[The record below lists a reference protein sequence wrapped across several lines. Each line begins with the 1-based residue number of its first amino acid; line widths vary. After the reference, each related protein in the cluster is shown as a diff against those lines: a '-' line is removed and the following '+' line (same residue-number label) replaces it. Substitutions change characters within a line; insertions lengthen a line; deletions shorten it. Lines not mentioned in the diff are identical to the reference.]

1 MLVITRGYCLAHI
14 ATQEK
19 LAKLLKLRMK
29 KKLSHILE
37 TPIHSNPKKRYA
49 KKYFQDVTSDIVLAN
64 VLHILHISRRPSS
77 FYLPSG
83 KLT

>member
-19 LAKLLKLRMK
+19 FAKLLKLRMK

-37 TPIHSNPKKRYA
+37 TPMHSNPQKKVR
-49 KKYFQDVTSDIVLAN
+49 Q
-64 VLHILHISRRPSS
+64 
-77 FYLPSG
+77 
-83 KLT
+83 